1 MARRL
6 LLLLAALLCG
16 SLAVASPLAAQPAPQ
31 HATPAERHLPA
42 ASVTHHTL
50 DLPGRLLHFTATAE
64 ALRLTDEAGAP
75 QAEVATIAYE
85 IEGAETAG
93 RPVTFVVNGGPGAA
107 SAWLQLGA
115 AGPWRLP
122 LAGAA
127 DLPSAPPTLEPNA
140 ETWLDFTDL
149 VFIDPPGTGYS
160 RLASASE
167 DLRHRFY
174 AVEGDIDGL
183 ADAVRQWLL
192 AHDRM
197 ASPKFILGESYGG
210 FRGPRLARALQ
221 TKVGVGI
228 AGLVL
233 VSPKLD
239 FGASA
244 VFDPF
249 ADVTLLPAMAAA
261 AREQAGPI
269 DRAALADVEAYATG
283 DYLADLLRGPR
294 DTEAVERMSRRVAA
308 LTGLDLALVRQL
320 GGRVDR
326 DSFLRER
333 ARAAHAVSSVYDA
346 SITGADPFPFDA
358 DSSHPDPALDA
369 LRAPLTEAMAQLYAG
384 RLNWRPDGQYEVLN
398 DAVARAWDF
407 GRRNHR
413 PEAVT
418 ALRTALALDARMR
431 VLIVHGLTD
440 TVTPY
445 FATQLLLDQIPQI
458 GAPDRIRL
466 LVLPGG
472 HMMYVRDGSR
482 RALHD
487 AAQALV
493 EQK

>member
-1 MARRL
+1 M
-6 LLLLAALLCG
+6 
-16 SLAVASPLAAQPAPQ
+16 VATSAYESEG
-31 HATPAERHLPA
+31 TEA
-42 ASVTHHTL
+42 AS
-50 DLPGRLLHFTATAE
+50 
-64 ALRLTDEAGAP
+64 
-75 QAEVATIAYE
+75 
-85 IEGAETAG
+85 

-127 DLPSAPPTLEPNA
+127 GLPSAPPALEPNA

-160 RLASASE
+160 RLASAAE
-167 DLRHRFY
+167 ELHHRFY

-183 ADAVRQWLL
+183 ADVVRQWLL
-192 AHDRM
+192 AHGRM
-197 ASPKFILGESYGG
+197 GSPKFILGESYGG

-221 TKVGVGI
+221 TGAGVGI

-239 FGASA
+239 FGGASA

-249 ADVTLLPAMAAA
+249 ADVVLLPAMAAA

-269 DRAALADVEAYATG
+269 DRAALADVEAYARG

-294 DTEAVERMSRRVAA
+294 DAEAVERMSRRVAT
-308 LTGLDLALVRQL
+308 LTGLDPALVRRL

-333 ARAAHAVSSVYDA
+333 ARAAHATSSLYDA
-346 SITGADPFPFDA
+346 SITGADPFPFA
-358 DSSHPDPALDA
+358 AESEHPDPGLDA
-369 LRAPLTEAMAQLYAG
+369 LRAPLTEAMAQLYAD

-398 DAVARAWDF
+398 EAVARAWDF

-418 ALRTALALDARMR
+418 ALRTALALDARLR

-445 FATQLLLDQIPQI
+445 FATQLLLDQIPEI
-458 GAPDRIRL
+458 GAPGRIRL

-487 AAQALV
+487 AAEALV